1 MSRSSRR
8 SPRQP
13 SFLDRFTAR
22 VDALPAFW
30 QPPVIGAG
38 FVLAYMAARA
48 TYLAP
53 ALLLGIGVALVRE
66 GPRVLIAVPLL
77 VAIAALAGACGG
89 LAYSLVGRAL
99 QRIPKVGAY
108 LTGGVVLGSYLA
120 VLMEL
125 LTRFRLVR
133 PRYQIDWRSPASLAP
148 WLFCVLVL
156 GVALGWGLSHGE
168 HSARRRWR
176 QRVQRVTSRVPPD
189 AS

>member
-8 SPRQP
+8 SLRQL
-13 SFLDRFTAR
+13 SFLDRVTAR

-38 FVLAYMAARA
+38 FVLAYMAAKA

-53 ALLLGIGVALVRE
+53 VLLIGIGVALVRD
-66 GPRVLIAVPLL
+66 GPRVLVAVPMV
-77 VAIAALAGACGG
+77 VAIAAVAGACGG
-89 LAYSLVGRAL
+89 LAYSLVGRSL

-108 LTGGVVLGSYLA
+108 LTGWVVLGSYLA
-120 VLMEL
+120 VLMEV

-133 PRYQIDWRSPASLAP
+133 PRYHIAWTSPASVAP
-148 WLFCVLVL
+148 FVFCVLIF
-156 GVALGWGLSHGE
+156 GAAFGWGLSHGGN
-168 HSARRRWR
+168 STRRRWR
-176 QRVQRVTSRVPPD
+176 QRVQRVTSRVPPE

>member
-13 SFLDRFTAR
+13 SFLDRVTAR

-30 QPPVIGAG
+30 QPPAIGAG
-38 FVLAYMAARA
+38 FVLAYMAAKA

-53 ALLLGIGVALVRE
+53 VLLIGMGVALVRE
-66 GPRVLIAVPLL
+66 GPRALVAVPLV
-77 VAIAALAGACGG
+77 VAIAAFAGACGG

-99 QRIPKVGAY
+99 QRIPKVGPY
-108 LTGGVVLGSYLA
+108 LTGWVVIGSYLA
-120 VLMEL
+120 VVMEL

-133 PRYQIDWRSPASLAP
+133 PRYQIDWSSPASVAP

-168 HSARRRWR
+168 QSTRRRWR
-176 QRVQRVTSRVPPD
+176 QRVQRVTSRVPPE
-189 AS
+189 AT